1 MTDEERYTNRQ
12 IERMLDEQSNDLKG
26 HFDLVIKPLV
36 VQVTKT
42 NGRVSWLEKM
52 MWLALGALAIAMPIL
67 TWVVNTVS
75 KQQAVQAVQTS
86 QIQQAV
92 RDALEIYEINP

>member
-12 IERMLDEQSNDLKG
+12 IERMLDDQSNDLKG

-52 MWLALGALAIAMPIL
+52 MWLALGALAIAMPLL

-75 KQQAVQAVQTS
+75 KQQAVQTS